1 MTDTNASL
9 TKNYLTV
16 GKIEGYSYLALL
28 FIAMPLKY
36 LADIPTAV
44 RIAGSIHGV
53 LFVAFVVFIILMLV
67 KKATNRRK
75 CHLCI
80 YAFTRTIRHFLP
92 EKGIIIPHFT
102 SFCQLFP
109 VGTLLVY

>member
-67 KKATNRRK
+67 
-75 CHLCI
+75 
-80 YAFTRTIRHFLP
+80 
-92 EKGIIIPHFT
+92 
-102 SFCQLFP
+102 
-109 VGTLLVY
+109 

>member
-9 TKNYLTV
+9 TKNYLNV

-67 KKATNRRK
+67 KKQLTVENA
-75 CHLCI
+75 I
-80 YAFTRTIRHFLP
+80 YAFMLSLVPFGTFFL
-92 EKGIIIPHFT
+92 KKV
-102 SFCQLFP
+102 L
-109 VGTLLVY
+109 

>member
-36 LADIPTAV
+36 LADIPTSAV
-44 RIAGSIHGV
+44 STTPNLKSLSLAMPV
-53 LFVAFVVFIILMLV
+53 PPV
-67 KKATNRRK
+67 KKPIMINFPNNAHKTY
-75 CHLCI
+75 L
-80 YAFTRTIRHFLP
+80 LSSL
-92 EKGIIIPHFT
+92 EQGLGIT
-102 SFCQLFP
+102 KSSP
-109 VGTLLVY
+109 VV

>member
-36 LADIPTAV
+36 LADILTAV

-67 KKATNRRK
+67 KKQLSVENA
-75 CHLCI
+75 I
-80 YAFTRTIRHFLP
+80 YAFMLSLVPFGTFFL
-92 EKGIIIPHFT
+92 KKV
-102 SFCQLFP
+102 L
-109 VGTLLVY
+109 

>member
-44 RIAGSIHGV
+44 RIAGSLHGV

-67 KKATNRRK
+67 KKQLSVENA
-75 CHLCI
+75 I
-80 YAFTRTIRHFLP
+80 YAFMLSLVPFGTFFL
-92 EKGIIIPHFT
+92 KKV
-102 SFCQLFP
+102 L
-109 VGTLLVY
+109 

>member
-67 KKATNRRK
+67 KKQLTVENA
-75 CHLCI
+75 I
-80 YAFTRTIRHFLP
+80 YVFMLSLVPFGTFFL
-92 EKGIIIPHFT
+92 KKV
-102 SFCQLFP
+102 L
-109 VGTLLVY
+109 

>member
-67 KKATNRRK
+67 KKQLSVENA
-75 CHLCI
+75 I
-80 YAFTRTIRHFLP
+80 YAFMLSLVPFGTFFL
-92 EKGIIIPHFT
+92 KKV
-102 SFCQLFP
+102 L
-109 VGTLLVY
+109 